1 MGKRMNRDKETMKSQ
16 LFLILLGLLTGFS
29 SFAQQN
35 KVASF
40 SIQVA
45 YDTVGLEEQIEVKYT
60 LKNAKAVA
68 PFATPTFDGFQL
80 LAGPMTSQSMSV
92 INGDM
97 TQSVSYIFILKPTE
111 LGIYN
116 IIATSI
122 ETEEGVLITDDVAL
136 IVVEKVERPRYNSP
150 SNAFQ
155 DPFSNNPFFN
165 DPFFNQ
171 QIDPRQQMDEM
182 RKNFDKMFRIE
193 SPTYDPNGPKA
204 PNQAPQKKKPKKKEK
219 VYKI

>member
-1 MGKRMNRDKETMKSQ
+1 MKSQ

-29 SFAQQN
+29 SFAQQD
-35 KVASF
+35 KTVSF
-40 SIQVA
+40 SVQVA

-68 PFATPTFDGFQL
+68 PFATPAFDGFQL

-97 TQSVSYIFILKPTE
+97 TQSVSYIFILKPTK

-136 IVVEKVERPRYNSP
+136 IVVEKVERPQYNSP

-204 PNQAPQKKKPKKKEK
+204 PNQAPKKKKPKKKEK

>member
-1 MGKRMNRDKETMKSQ
+1 MKNQ

-29 SFAQQN
+29 SFAQQD
-35 KVASF
+35 KAASF
-40 SIQVA
+40 SVEIA

-60 LKNAKAVA
+60 LKNTKAVA
-68 PFATPTFDGFQL
+68 PFATPAFDGFQL
-80 LAGPMTSQSMSV
+80 LAGPMTSQSMSI

-97 TQSVSYIFILKPTE
+97 TQSISYTFILKPTD
-111 LGIYN
+111 LGVYN
-116 IIATSI
+116 IISTSI

-136 IVVEKVERPRYNSP
+136 IVVEKVDRPRYNNP

-155 DPFSNNPFFN
+155 DPFSNHPFFD

-171 QIDPRQQMDEM
+171 RIDPRQQMEEM
-182 RKNFDKMFRIE
+182 RKNFDRMFRME
-193 SPTYDPNGPKA
+193 PPNYDPNGPKA
-204 PNQAPQKKKPKKKEK
+204 PNQAPGKKKPKKKEK